1 MTDTGADTRLF
12 LARPPVSA
20 GRDSYHA
27 SASPRAPLRLRG
39 ERQRI
44 ASEPGH
50 IPVVGGT
57 RLPKP
62 CWRSPGTRRRRSS
75 PAHNGIR
82 LRLFFDRPLKG
93 KRTPHDGVAP
103 GPRSNPI
110 LDGPLSESLLG
121 RPNSPRWHGIP
132 RRRTAG
138 AFSCEAN
145 MTPIPAEVI
154 LYRYGKTP
162 EQLAEDLHCLAE
174 RIAKEVEL
182 SFAEQRVELA
192 KEVRP

>member
-20 GRDSYHA
+20 EGDAPHV
-27 SASPRAPLRLRG
+27 PVFLRAPL
-39 ERQRI
+39 
-44 ASEPGH
+44 
-50 IPVVGGT
+50 
-57 RLPKP
+57 
-62 CWRSPGTRRRRSS
+62 
-75 PAHNGIR
+75 
-82 LRLFFDRPLKG
+82 
-93 KRTPHDGVAP
+93 
-103 GPRSNPI
+103 

-132 RRRTAG
+132 RCCVTG

-162 EQLAEDLHCLAE
+162 EQLAEDMHCLAE
-174 RIAKEVEL
+174 RIAREAEL
-182 SFAEQRVELA
+182 SFAEQRAELA